1 MTYSFN
7 ILSFFINGGM
17 SNKAFWIAIL
27 GCKSSL
33 SGKQSQ
39 NSFQCP
45 AWFEDK
51 LDTKLLTVIGEAPLG
66 GA

>member
-27 GCKSSL
+27 GCMSSL

-39 NSFQCP
+39 NSFKCTD
-45 AWFEDK
+45 WFDDK
-51 LDTKLLTVIGEAPLG
+51 LDTKILTVIVEAPLG
-66 GA
+66 VA